1 MGESDNARPR
11 NRTTAR
17 GAQGSSSS
25 VLTPPT
31 GLPAVDDPAAPAV
44 AVPAQRTDA
53 RTSAGAGTG
62 APTAPP
68 VAPPTQAP
76 APAGTCVC
84 GHAAEAHEHYRPGD
98 DCGACGAAVC
108 GHYTPADGSGKKKG
122 LLGRLLRR

>member
-17 GAQGSSSS
+17 GAQGSSS

-31 GLPAVDDPAAPAV
+31 GLPAVDDLATPDV
-44 AVPAQRTDA
+44 AVPAQRSGVDA
-53 RTSAGAGTG
+53 PDAG

-68 VAPPTQAP
+68 VAPPPQAP
-76 APAGTCVC
+76 APVGVCVC
-84 GHAAEAHEHYRPGD
+84 GHEAEAHEHYRPGD

-108 GHYTPADGSGKKKG
+108 GHYTPADGSGTKKG
-122 LLGRLLRR
+122 LLGRLFRR

>member
-11 NRTTAR
+11 NRTTSR

-31 GLPAVDDPAAPAV
+31 GLPAVDDLATPGV
-44 AVPAQRTDA
+44 AVPAQRTGTEEA
-53 RTSAGAGTG
+53 RAAGVG

-68 VAPPTQAP
+68 VAPTPQAP
-76 APAGTCVC
+76 APAGLCVC
-84 GHAAEAHEHYRPGD
+84 GHQAEAHEHYRPGD

-122 LLGRLLRR
+122 LLSRLLRR

>member
-11 NRTTAR
+11 NRTTARR

-31 GLPAVDDPAAPAV
+31 GLPAVDDLATSDV
-44 AVPAQRTDA
+44 AVPAQRT
-53 RTSAGAGTG
+53 GTESGTQAG

-68 VAPPTQAP
+68 VAPPPQAP
-76 APAGTCVC
+76 ASVGTCVC
-84 GHAAEAHEHYRPGD
+84 GHEAEAHEHYRPGD

-122 LLGRLLRR
+122 LLGRLLGR

>member
-17 GAQGSSSS
+17 RGVQGSSSS

-31 GLPAVDDPAAPAV
+31 GLPAVDDLATPDV
-44 AVPAQRTDA
+44 AVPAQRT
-53 RTSAGAGTG
+53 GPGYGTEAG

-68 VAPPTQAP
+68 VAPPPQAP
-76 APAGTCVC
+76 APAGVCVC
-84 GHAAEAHEHYRPGD
+84 GHEAEAHEHYRPGD

-122 LLGRLLRR
+122 LLGRLVGR